1 MSSRRRTAGRLL
13 ARATRAGAVLL
24 APAAVA
30 LGLSS
35 CGGPAQLTAYA
46 DFSDV
51 SDLAVGAPVQMADIT
66 IGSVQAISLVGTAS
80 GEQAQVRMVLD
91 TSADVPAQVTAK
103 VQRTTILGERVVAL
117 VPAAGLG
124 RSPRLL
130 ADGTHIRDTVVVPDL
145 EQLVKGGTEV
155 FAPISASALGA
166 LVEAGGQ
173 GLGDQ
178 GAAVHRLLSDLNA
191 ISGAYA
197 SQSSTIRSLIG
208 SLDQL
213 SSATA
218 PDAAANAEAVAN
230 LAKTTSILAQQSQR
244 FNNLLDAL
252 NNLSVQGRS
261 ILENYLAQVGI
272 QLSGLAAVTHAI
284 AAEQNDLGQLLVYLK
299 GHNASVSKA
308 TVGRFVQVLDDIV
321 VCGVPAGGSDS
332 SPAGSCGPPGSG
344 APAGGAATS
353 SGRAQPGAGRAGP

>member
-1 MSSRRRTAGRLL
+1 MTGARRLVTRAARTAAAL
-13 ARATRAGAVLL
+13 VV
-24 APAAVA
+24 PAAAA

-35 CGGPAQLTAYA
+35 CGGPAQVTAYA

-66 IGSVQAISLVGTAS
+66 IGSVQAISLVDTAS

-91 TSADVPAQVTAK
+91 SSADVPARVTAK
-103 VQRTTILGERVVAL
+103 VERTTILGQRVVAL
-117 VPAAGLG
+117 VPASNLG
-124 RSPRLL
+124 PSPRLL

-145 EQLVKGGTEV
+145 EQLVKGGTQV

-178 GAAVHRLLSDLNA
+178 GAAVHRLLSDLDA

-197 SQSSTIRSLIG
+197 AQSSTIRSLIG

-218 PDAAANAEAVAN
+218 PDAAADAEAVAN

-244 FNNLLDAL
+244 FGDLLEAL

-261 ILENYLAQVGI
+261 ILENYLSQIGI
-272 QLSGLAAVTHAI
+272 QLSGLASATHAI
-284 AAEQNDLGQLLVYLK
+284 AAEQHDLGLLLVYLK

-308 TVGRFVQVLDDIV
+308 TVGRFVQLLDDIV
-321 VCGVPAGGSDS
+321 VCGVPGGGSDTS
-332 SPAGSCGPPGSG
+332 AAGTCGPPGTG
-344 APAGGAATS
+344 APAPAA
-353 SGRAQPGAGRAGP
+353 GAGSPSSSRKAGP